1 MRLLVPVSLVMT
13 AFAANSLLNRAAV
26 AGGQISPMGFA
37 LIRVLAGAVTLAVLT
52 RAPARP
58 WPARANLVPALA
70 LSAYLIGFSLAYLAL
85 DAGVGALILFAGVQ
99 VTMLTG
105 ALVSGE
111 PLPPR
116 RLIGAGVAL
125 LGLAVLLL
133 PGAQAAPGPVPVL
146 LMGGAALGWGVYSL
160 AGRRVRNPLAQSAA
174 NFILAV
180 PMVALAALPF
190 GWASMT
196 WQGAGLAVLSGA
208 VMSGLGYAL
217 WYAVLPALGAGR
229 AAVAQ
234 LSVPVIAILGGVVF
248 LGESLSGLALLASAI
263 VLAGVALASFPAR
276 TPRE

>member
-1 MRLLVPVSLVMT
+1 
-13 AFAANSLLNRAAV
+13 
-26 AGGQISPMGFA
+26 
-37 LIRVLAGAVTLAVLT
+37 
-52 RAPARP
+52 
-58 WPARANLVPALA
+58 
-70 LSAYLIGFSLAYLAL
+70 
-85 DAGVGALILFAGVQ
+85 
-99 VTMLTG
+99 
-105 ALVSGE
+105 
-111 PLPPR
+111 
-116 RLIGAGVAL
+116 
-125 LGLAVLLL
+125 
-133 PGAQAAPGPVPVL
+133 
-146 LMGGAALGWGVYSL
+146 
-160 AGRRVRNPLAQSAA
+160 
-174 NFILAV
+174 
-180 PMVALAALPF
+180 MVALAALPF

>member
-105 ALVSGE
+105 ALMSGE
-111 PLPPR
+111 GLPAR
-116 RLIGAGVAL
+116 RLIGACLAL
-125 LGLAVLLL
+125 LGLGALLL
-133 PGAQAAPGPVPVL
+133 PGAEATPGLAPVL
-146 LMGGAALGWGVYSL
+146 LMGAAAVGWGIYSL
-160 AGRRVRNPLAQSAA
+160 AGRKVQNPVAKSAA